1 MCVYQVE
8 IKGFK
13 VFLKTFREPA
23 FLTFWGRAF
32 HSLGAEQENDPSY
45 IAVRDFGTNSDSTYR
60 LIVSLGNVLAKLV
73 SVKLICIL
81 E

>member
-1 MCVYQVE
+1 MCANQVE
-8 IKGFK
+8 IK
-13 VFLKTFREPA
+13 VFRFFLQTFREPA

-32 HSLGAEQENDPSY
+32 HSLGAEHENDPSY
-45 IAVRDFGTNSDSTYR
+45 IAVRDFGTNSDPFR